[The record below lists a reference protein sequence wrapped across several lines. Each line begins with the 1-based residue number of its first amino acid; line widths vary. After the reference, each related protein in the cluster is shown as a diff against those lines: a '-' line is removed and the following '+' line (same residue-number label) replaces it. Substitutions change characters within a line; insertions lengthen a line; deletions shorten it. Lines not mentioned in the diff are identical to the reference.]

1 MKRPLTPG
9 EWASLWRLRRAGFSL
24 DLLAHN
30 ATGLTIDVFPQA
42 ARRLTSAGDPLT
54 WIELPLSLR
63 SNVLLSLVEV
73 FLLLDP
79 PLEFRAAPEDAIPA
93 AVRALVSGRQRRGFR
108 FTRGAGEESVLHL
121 PARIHL
127 RGSFLLSGHHDLPL
141 LRPGESL
148 AAELWLRSREG
159 IYYGA
164 GLEWR
169 FGAELSPEAIEQRGY
184 LQPVV

>member
-1 MKRPLTPG
+1 
-9 EWASLWRLRRAGFSL
+9 
-24 DLLAHN
+24 
-30 ATGLTIDVFPQA
+30 
-42 ARRLTSAGDPLT
+42 
-54 WIELPLSLR
+54 
-63 SNVLLSLVEV
+63 
-73 FLLLDP
+73 
-79 PLEFRAAPEDAIPA
+79 
-93 AVRALVSGRQRRGFR
+93 
-108 FTRGAGEESVLHL
+108 VLHL
-121 PARIHL
+121 PARTHL
-127 RGSFLLSGHHDLPL
+127 RGSFLLSGRHDLPL